1 MNLSLKE
8 EEDEIECEWAREN
21 QKVTTTYP
29 EMFCENC
36 KIDYDCANK
45 SRKTPVSETRKINK
59 KNPKKKTKTNV
70 VKNKSQIEWS
80 LPREIW
86 LKLFVFCLHYSYTNQ
101 HLFKDNRAFELFI
114 TS

>member
-1 MNLSLKE
+1 MNLSLKEE

-45 SRKTPVSETRKINK
+45 SRKTPVSEPRKINK
-59 KNPKKKTKTNV
+59 KNPKKKN
-70 VKNKSQIEWS
+70 KNKRCKKQVPDRMVTSPRILIEIIRF
-80 LPREIW
+80 L
-86 LKLFVFCLHYSYTNQ
+86 LALFVYQPT
-101 HLFKDNRAFELFI
+101 FI
-114 TS
+114 

>member
-1 MNLSLKE
+1 MNLSLKEE

-59 KNPKKKTKTNV
+59 KNPKKKKTKTNV

-80 LPREIW
+80 LPREFDW
-86 LKLFVFCLHYSYTNQ
+86 NYSFFACIIRIPT
-101 HLFKDNRAFELFI
+101 FI
-114 TS
+114 